1 MHLAVSLP
9 FTTNF
14 MHTLT
19 LHINNWKYEE
29 FLFTILCLITCNKHT
44 VCKSGS
50 FIDVI
55 QHVINSML
63 LLMQFSMYKNEGT
76 NNGNSRLFRPLLHHL
91 ADKDYVPLQIHFH
104 TQFHWPTP
112 SLENARF
119 QWLVHQSGTL
129 CQQTFGTLQT
139 SLNSSVISRPTFLAS
154 ILILSHAFVFI
165 CFSGFRLYIELCNT
179 PVDSFCN

>member
-1 MHLAVSLP
+1 MRQVARYVWYKDGRVSAGQHPAQYPPRCTKSKRPPIIGWCTNRHVVALHL
-9 FTTNF
+9 
-14 MHTLT
+14 
-19 LHINNWKYEE
+19 
-29 FLFTILCLITCNKHT
+29 
-44 VCKSGS
+44 
-50 FIDVI
+50 
-55 QHVINSML
+55 HV
-63 LLMQFSMYKNEGT
+63 
-76 NNGNSRLFRPLLHHL
+76 
-91 ADKDYVPLQIHFH
+91 
-104 TQFHWPTP
+104 QFHLPTP

-179 PVDSFCN
+179 PVDSFCNQRTLSNFTIVLYCNRKWKC